1 MTMKEDEKSEQSGK
15 RSLERVNFVITELM
29 TRKEAQ
35 ATVLERK
42 EAQTLE

>member
-1 MTMKEDEKSEQSGK
+1 MKEDEKSE
-15 RSLERVNFVITELM
+15 RSERSRRRDTFVMTRLM

-35 ATVLERK
+35 ATNLERK